1 MQPLSHPVQDQVE
14 TAQAPRDVRRSI
26 RILSLVNVT
35 HVLLDR
41 GQSSFRHDV
50 NRYDVGH
57 IGLCAMGC
65 F

>member
-1 MQPLSHPVQDQVE
+1 MQDQVP
-14 TAQAPRDVRRSI
+14 TARAPRDVRRSI

-35 HVLLDR
+35 NVLLDR
-41 GQSSFRHDV
+41 GQLSFRHDV
-50 NRYDVGH
+50 NRYHVGQ